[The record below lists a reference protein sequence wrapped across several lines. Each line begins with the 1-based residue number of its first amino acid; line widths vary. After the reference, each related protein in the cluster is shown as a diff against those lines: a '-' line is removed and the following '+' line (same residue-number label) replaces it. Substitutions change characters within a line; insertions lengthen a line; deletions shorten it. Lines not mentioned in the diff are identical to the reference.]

1 MNTRRKGQIVRPLLV
16 ASVLTFVLGVV
27 SGVYGFYLLGGVN
40 EDKPVSAEP
49 APLKSSDKVTA
60 LGRIQ
65 PLNGVRTI
73 GIPVPDRVQEIT
85 AGVEEGKV
93 VEKDAALV
101 TLASY
106 HDRKLEDELV
116 AQKLAEAEG
125 QLKAIRKSGEAQRR
139 LDDLRERQRKR
150 TEPIDLRMQE
160 LKVKL
165 LRSQWQEAKNTLAK
179 MKGLQS
185 YSPQDR
191 ERQEL
196 LVLKAETE
204 YEGAKADLEK
214 LKDAQEQGDRLAQAQ
229 RDEAEAT
236 LARSMKA
243 IPVESLRMEKKAAA
257 DRLQRAIIH
266 APERGKVLKLL
277 AKPGELVGAQQPI
290 LQMADTDRMAVIAE
304 VYETDIGKV
313 HLGGRAVIT
322 GRALKYEALTGRV
335 VHIGDM
341 VGKNRVYDADPMA
354 AADRRVVEVK
364 IQLDQAEPA
373 AHLINLQVTVEI
385 SPEGSTSQ

>member
-1 MNTRRKGQIVRPLLV
+1 
-16 ASVLTFVLGVV
+16 
-27 SGVYGFYLLGGVN
+27 
-40 EDKPVSAEP
+40 
-49 APLKSSDKVTA
+49 
-60 LGRIQ
+60 
-65 PLNGVRTI
+65 
-73 GIPVPDRVQEIT
+73 
-85 AGVEEGKV
+85 
-93 VEKDAALV
+93 
-101 TLASY
+101 
-106 HDRKLEDELV
+106 
-116 AQKLAEAEG
+116 
-125 QLKAIRKSGEAQRR
+125 
-139 LDDLRERQRKR
+139 
-150 TEPIDLRMQE
+150 
-160 LKVKL
+160 
-165 LRSQWQEAKNTLAK
+165 
-179 MKGLQS
+179 
-185 YSPQDR
+185 
-191 ERQEL
+191 
-196 LVLKAETE
+196 
-204 YEGAKADLEK
+204 
-214 LKDAQEQGDRLAQAQ
+214 
-229 RDEAEAT
+229 
-236 LARSMKA
+236 
-243 IPVESLRMEKKAAA
+243 MEKKAAA